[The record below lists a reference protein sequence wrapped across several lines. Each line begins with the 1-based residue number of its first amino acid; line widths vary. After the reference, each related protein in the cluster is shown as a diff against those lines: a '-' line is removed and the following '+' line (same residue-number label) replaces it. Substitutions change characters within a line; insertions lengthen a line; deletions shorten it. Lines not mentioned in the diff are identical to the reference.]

1 MVLALIFKVISP
13 AINEGRAKKIKLC
26 AIPKPKPTNNPPK
39 TGAYMDVAGICHMAD
54 VFKTSVY
61 KIDKTIK
68 HSASKVTISFK
79 DFLVQKNVADQMCD
93 ESWSMGSLIIKI
105 INTPD

>member
-1 MVLALIFKVISP
+1 MDGTTVLNTTFSNTPCNAIYCLYQSYPADYGLI
-13 AINEGRAKKIKLC
+13 
-26 AIPKPKPTNNPPK
+26 NNPPK

>member
-1 MVLALIFKVISP
+1 
-13 AINEGRAKKIKLC
+13 
-26 AIPKPKPTNNPPK
+26 
-39 TGAYMDVAGICHMAD
+39 MDVAGICHMAD